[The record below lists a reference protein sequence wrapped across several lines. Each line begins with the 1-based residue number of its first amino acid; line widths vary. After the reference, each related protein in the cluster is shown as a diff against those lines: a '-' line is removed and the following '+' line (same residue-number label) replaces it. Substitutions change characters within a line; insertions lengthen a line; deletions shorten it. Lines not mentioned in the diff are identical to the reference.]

1 MKKMKK
7 ILLVFLSVLIIGTV
21 AFGILV
27 WTTAD
32 AIGRA
37 AMSTSTLLMAKP
49 VVNEE
54 TVIKWLE
61 ANHGEAPDHQVMLTF
76 ARWGIENPQDFVL
89 FLRRLSPPALER
101 LGWAVYD
108 GGMSAEFLAVFG
120 SSEEKN
126 VSIVVSKVKTS
137 MPKIQ

>member
-1 MKKMKK
+1 MKK
-7 ILLVFLSVLIIGTV
+7 ILLGFLAFLIIGTI

-32 AIGRA
+32 DIGRA
-37 AMSTSTLLMAKP
+37 AMSTNTLLMAKP
-49 VVNEE
+49 VVNDE

-61 ANHGEAPDHQVMLTF
+61 DNHGEAPGQQVMLTF

-89 FLRRLSPPALER
+89 FLGRLSPSTLER
-101 LGWAVYD
+101 LGWAIYD
-108 GGMSAEFLAVFG
+108 GGLSAEFLAVFG
-120 SSEEKN
+120 SSQEKN

-137 MPKIQ
+137 SPKIQ

>member
-1 MKKMKK
+1 MA
-7 ILLVFLSVLIIGTV
+7 FLIVGIV

-32 AIGRA
+32 AMGRA

-49 VVNEE
+49 VVNDE

-61 ANHGEAPDHQVMLTF
+61 AYHGEAPGHQVMLTF
-76 ARWGIENPQDFVL
+76 ARWGIENPPDFVL
-89 FLRRLSPPALER
+89 FLGRLSPPTLER
-101 LGWAVYD
+101 LGWAIYD

-126 VSIVVSKVKTS
+126 ILIVVSKVRAS
-137 MPKIQ
+137 MPKVQ